1 MKDLL
6 KYFKGYIRE
15 SLLGPLFKLLEASFE
30 LLVPILI
37 AGIVDE
43 TIPRK
48 DSSHLYWMVFL
59 LMGLAALGV
68 VVAVVAQYYSSKA
81 AVGFTRQMTSDL
93 YQKILRLPKASRDEL
108 TTSSLVTRL
117 TSDTYQIQT
126 GINQFLRCF
135 RPHHYGLSYQPSHYL
150 VVLAHGGNFNGYYRP
165 HVSSDES
172 SLCQNSPADR
182 PTGQSDS

>member
-1 MKDLL
+1 MCSSDLLL

-30 LLVPILI
+30 LLVPLLI

-43 TIPRK
+43 TIPRH
-48 DSSHLYWMVFL
+48 DCSHLYWMVFL

-108 TTSSLVTRL
+108 TTSSL
-117 TSDTYQIQT
+117 
-126 GINQFLRCF
+126 G
-135 RPHHYGLSYQPSHYL
+135 
-150 VVLAHGGNFNGYYRP
+150 
-165 HVSSDES
+165 
-172 SLCQNSPADR
+172 
-182 PTGQSDS
+182 

>member
-1 MKDLL
+1 
-6 KYFKGYIRE
+6 
-15 SLLGPLFKLLEASFE
+15 
-30 LLVPILI
+30 
-37 AGIVDE
+37 
-43 TIPRK
+43 
-48 DSSHLYWMVFL
+48 MVFL

-126 GINQFLRCF
+126 GINQFLRLF
-135 RPHHYGLSYQPSHYL
+135 LRAPII
-150 VVLAHGGNFNGYYRP
+150 VLAL
-165 HVSSDES
+165 
-172 SLCQNSPADR
+172 SLWPLLSARSLPCGSCSWWR
-182 PTGQSDS
+182 F